1 MEPGSSGMEPEGAGI
16 KPGWIRDRTGTE
28 AGWNRDGAGIEP
40 GWSRK
45 EPGRSGMAPC
55 LECRHLLPVNTPSC
69 IGCESPI
76 APQLQ
81 PQTNICVKGKVI
93 CQACG
98 TGNLHH
104 NHCVTCESKLP
115 ATQTLRLLPSITL
128 GLIKSKHNI
137 LFSGKLKS

>member
-81 PQTNICVKGKVI
+81 PQTNICVKLL
-93 CQACG
+93 CLDLA
-98 TGNLHH
+98 
-104 NHCVTCESKLP
+104 VTV
-115 ATQTLRLLPSITL
+115 
-128 GLIKSKHNI
+128 
-137 LFSGKLKS
+137 